1 MFVRSLSD
9 IKNKIA
15 QTNKQND
22 KSLLEPTPRNSQTS
36 RSLKNQKQK
45 KFWRMDPNAYQLRQ
59 PNDRDLAYLLD
70 QTGGISPLFSDQ
82 IISEEISSKGDGY

>member
-1 MFVRSLSD
+1 
-9 IKNKIA
+9 
-15 QTNKQND
+15 
-22 KSLLEPTPRNSQTS
+22 
-36 RSLKNQKQK
+36 
-45 KFWRMDPNAYQLRQ
+45 MDPNAYQLRQ